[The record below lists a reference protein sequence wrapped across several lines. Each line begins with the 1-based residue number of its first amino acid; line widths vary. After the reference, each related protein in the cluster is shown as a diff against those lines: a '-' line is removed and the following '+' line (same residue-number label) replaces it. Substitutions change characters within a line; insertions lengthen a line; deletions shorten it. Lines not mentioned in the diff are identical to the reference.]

1 MLHHHLHLL
10 SCEKWANHYYVRV
23 TSASWITTTTRNY
36 YYYFIFL
43 RTQTTHFTHVYIMW
57 FGAISFGA
65 TSRLILDISPAFVC
79 WKMIINQMKP
89 LWKCESVGA
98 EPTAMKKNE
107 KKVIL
112 FPKKCRILYKAAAI
126 WGNARVLFVI
136 WSPQRQRKF
145 SSIVP
150 PPKFCFNCKSHN
162 LGVGCLAL
170 FPFNFASNF

>member
-1 MLHHHLHLL
+1 MFAWLLHPNYHYTELL
-10 SCEKWANHYYVRV
+10 LFYFFSHTNNSFYSCLYHVIWRHFFWGDVKAY
-23 TSASWITTTTRNY
+23 SW
-36 YYYFIFL
+36 
-43 RTQTTHFTHVYIMW
+43 HFTCIQ
-57 FGAISFGA
+57 FPC
-65 TSRLILDISPAFVC
+65 TNCPFVC